1 MLGWSAPLPLP
12 QLGQS
17 SSILFGEFHHHV
29 LNSEELLCQIEML
42 RSLHTASHLIQSL
55 TLSLTIC
62 QAQKDLW
69 NKLMGQ
75 TLKYKVKMTQ
85 KQLTILLLNKLKQN
99 CLSTLGINKYLKFEK
114 MTRDQRFVE
123 NSFPTRSGMQLA
135 RRNLRGGLS

>member
-1 MLGWSAPLPLP
+1 
-12 QLGQS
+12 
-17 SSILFGEFHHHV
+17 
-29 LNSEELLCQIEML
+29 ML
-42 RSLHTASHLIQSL
+42 RSLHTASHMIQSL

-99 CLSTLGINKYLKFEK
+99 CLSTLGINKYLKFEVWED
-114 MTRDQRFVE
+114 DQRSKICRKLLSYKIGNAISE
-123 NSFPTRSGMQLA
+123 EKSA
-135 RRNLRGGLS
+135 RRAFMKKIDYLKRRWGHHSIIMQKFLVFMQS